1 MISAAVMGDNV
12 NVADLYADARYTA
25 EISNRMQVPDRI
37 MVSGNSSPTH
47 SAGGGGGGGMN
58 DFASSERYND
68 LGMRQRDPRI
78 DMQVPDRILVA
89 GGDNHVAAK
98 STPRYGKRTGY
109 GYMESAF
116 QI

>member
-1 MISAAVMGDNV
+1 MGDNV

-47 SAGGGGGGGMN
+47 SHPHPHPHGDHPPGTS
-58 DFASSERYND
+58 SSERYND

-98 STPRYGKRTGY
+98 STPR
-109 GYMESAF
+109 
-116 QI
+116 